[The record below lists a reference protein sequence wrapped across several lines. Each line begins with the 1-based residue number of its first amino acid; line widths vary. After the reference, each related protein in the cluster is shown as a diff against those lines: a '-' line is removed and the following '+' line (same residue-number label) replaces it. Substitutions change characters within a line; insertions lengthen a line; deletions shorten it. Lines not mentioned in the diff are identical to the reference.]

1 MTLRPRLTAGLPFRH
16 LYYIS
21 SIQKGK
27 CYVTNSKGVLSAY
40 LRLFRQ
46 YNPDPCPDVTYYPL
60 S

>member
-27 CYVTNSKGVLSAY
+27 GYVTISKGVLSAY
-40 LRLFRQ
+40 LWLFRQ
-46 YNPDPCPDVTYYPL
+46 YNPHPCPDVT
-60 S
+60 